1 MSFTFHEHHAMTV
14 ASIHLVETHGY
25 RSAAIIY
32 PSVGV
37 QLLIFVDMSEG
48 DIVISLTKDIEF
60 LTSQSTDIL
69 VG

>member
-1 MSFTFHEHHAMTV
+1 MAV

-37 QLLIFVDMSEG
+37 QFLIFVDMSEG
-48 DIVISLTKDIEF
+48 DVVISLTKDIEF
-60 LTSQSTDIL
+60 LSSQSTDIL
-69 VG
+69 IG

>member
-1 MSFTFHEHHAMTV
+1 MSFTFHKHHAMAV

-48 DIVISLTKDIEF
+48 DVVISLTKDVEF

-69 VG
+69 IG

>member
-1 MSFTFHEHHAMTV
+1 MSFTFHEHHAMAV

-48 DIVISLTKDIEF
+48 DVVISLTKDVEF